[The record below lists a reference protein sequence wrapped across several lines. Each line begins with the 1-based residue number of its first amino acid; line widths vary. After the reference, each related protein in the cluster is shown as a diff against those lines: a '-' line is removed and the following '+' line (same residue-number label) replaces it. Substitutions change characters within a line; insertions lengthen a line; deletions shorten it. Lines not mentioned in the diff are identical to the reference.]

1 MPNTSSFINRIYDN
15 AVTCNKAAVC
25 VSMDW
30 HTYFA
35 LVDLGMYALL
45 MLGNENILHILDI
58 KQKYALMET
67 KARYMCRLRIFL
79 APAT

>member
-1 MPNTSSFINRIYDN
+1 MDCIYDN
-15 AVTCNKAAVC
+15 AVTCSKAAVC

-45 MLGNENILHILDI
+45 MLGNDNIMHKLDI
-58 KQKYALMET
+58 K
-67 KARYMCRLRIFL
+67 
-79 APAT
+79 

>member
-1 MPNTSSFINRIYDN
+1 MLETCFIRSRHKPSTNSFMDCIYDN
-15 AVTCNKAAVC
+15 AVTCSKAAVC

-45 MLGNENILHILDI
+45 MLGNDNIMHKLDI
-58 KQKYALMET
+58 K
-67 KARYMCRLRIFL
+67 
-79 APAT
+79 